1 MSEDRTQNLPND
13 ELRQILA
20 QLNSINTRLDK
31 FEERFD
37 RVDSR
42 LDQMDARLE
51 RLEARDY
58 DTKPIWENA
67 FKEIADLRVEMR
79 GGFEQVNA
87 KFEQVNARIDKVQ
100 GGVDE
105 LRSETVLNLRKVA
118 KQIDVM
124 NGNLLNINAELR
136 FMDDRITKLEPQP
149 TP

>member
-1 MSEDRTQNLPND
+1 MSEDRTQSLPND
-13 ELRQILA
+13 DFRQILA
-20 QLNSINTRLDK
+20 QLNSINTQLSDVR
-31 FEERFD
+31 
-37 RVDSR
+37 
-42 LDQMDARLE
+42 ARLE
-51 RLEARDY
+51 RLEARDH

-79 GGFEQVNA
+79 EGLEQVNA

-100 GGVDE
+100 GSVDE
-105 LRSETVLNLRKVA
+105 LRSETALNLRKVA

-149 TP
+149 TS

>member
-1 MSEDRTQNLPND
+1 MSEDRTQSLPND
-13 ELRQILA
+13 DFRQILA
-20 QLNSINTRLDK
+20 QLNSINTQLSDVR
-31 FEERFD
+31 
-37 RVDSR
+37 
-42 LDQMDARLE
+42 ARLE
-51 RLEARDY
+51 RLEARDH

-79 GGFEQVNA
+79 EGLEQVNA

-100 GGVDE
+100 GSVDE
-105 LRSETVLNLRKVA
+105 LRSETALNLRKVA